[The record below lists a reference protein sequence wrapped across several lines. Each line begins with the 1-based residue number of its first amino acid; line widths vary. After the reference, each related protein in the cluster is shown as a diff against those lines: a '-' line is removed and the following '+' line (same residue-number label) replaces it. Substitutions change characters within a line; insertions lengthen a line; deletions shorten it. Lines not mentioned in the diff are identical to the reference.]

1 MTERAADTTPAWR
14 RAGAWIA
21 GAAAALLATSAAQ
34 AQTAPVAVNVGTLD
48 SLADV
53 VTYVGMEKGYY
64 KDEGLTINL
73 VKFGNTADMVA
84 PLSTGQLD
92 VASGAPTLGY
102 FNGAT
107 RGLTLKLV
115 ADKGRNSAGHGFNA
129 IMVRKDLVESGKVK
143 SVADLKGLKIATP
156 SLHSP
161 FEIILESALKK
172 ASLKLSDVDLQQLG
186 FPNMMAAFAT
196 QVIDGGL
203 MIEPFV
209 GLTVRRGVAVRFLGA
224 DEVEPDFQ
232 MAGVIYGPAFTE
244 KKSEAATR
252 WLVAYVRSIRDYLEA
267 TRTPAGRK
275 ELADLLG
282 KYTTTFKDPSVIEAV
297 VFPGFSPDG
306 YLNTQTIKENI
317 DWYADRGLLKTK
329 PKITDLVDYA
339 FLNAALDRVG
349 RKGPKATVE

>member
-1 MTERAADTTPAWR
+1 MSARVAHTTAGWR

-21 GAAAALLATSAAQ
+21 CATAALLAASAAR
-34 AQTAPVAVNVGTLD
+34 AQTTPVTVNVGTLD

-64 KDEGLTINL
+64 KDEGLVINL

-107 RGLTLKLV
+107 RGLALKLV

-129 IMVRKDLVESGKVK
+129 IMVRKDLIDSGKVK
-143 SVADLKGLKIATP
+143 TVADLRGLKIATP

-161 FEIILESALKK
+161 FEIILEAALKK
-172 ASLKLSDVDLQQLG
+172 ASLKLEDVDLQQLG

-196 QVIDGGL
+196 QVIDGSL

-224 DEVEPDFQ
+224 DEVAPDFQ

-252 WLVAYVRSIRDYLEA
+252 WLAAYVRSIRDYLDA
-267 TRTPAGRK
+267 TGTPAGRS
-275 ELADLLG
+275 ELAALLV
-282 KYTTTFKDPSVIEAV
+282 KYTTTFKDPSAIETV

-306 YLNTQTIKENI
+306 YLNTTTIKENI

-329 PKITDLVDYA
+329 PQIADLVDYT
-339 FLNAALDRVG
+339 FLDKALDRVG
-349 RKGPKATVE
+349 RKGPKATIQ